1 MNRFCITQTE
11 VSCAARSYSRHTLA
25 RTAVLPAADQPSA
38 SPPPHSNPPHSR
50 ASEPSSASPSPSSP
64 DSPRFAQAAK
74 TNTSSRVEQSL
85 GHVLGRQRQKE
96 RRHISQPFASQ
107 EPHSE
112 ANIRA
117 NPKANQSFTN
127 GHISILQSTI
137 MCKVEKCVFCGGH
150 KSLM

>member
-107 EPHSE
+107 EQLTVKLTSGLNQKLTKASQMVTFLCMHV
-112 ANIRA
+112 NIERSGLYL
-117 NPKANQSFTN
+117 K
-127 GHISILQSTI
+127 
-137 MCKVEKCVFCGGH
+137 
-150 KSLM
+150 